1 MYLFLLFCIGTE
13 SVDEI
18 RRHLGDTRGFSFVQ
32 TCDRLPRIMTGVF
45 HELTDAVLNGIS
57 LKYIL
62 DGEVIE
68 ETFNVVVAFVP
79 LSNCYKRPLYCSD
92 ALIKH
97 TRNFRC
103 SACLMDGHHRN
114 NNSCSKA
121 TIAQELDFL
130 FSNLSVEEMRIC
142 HINTPFE
149 IWVNLD
155 ETDQPLD
162 VESDLEEDEE

>member
-79 LSNCYKRPLYCSD
+79 LGIQLLQTTAVLLRCVNQT
-92 ALIKH
+92 H
-97 TRNFRC
+97 TQF
-103 SACLMDGHHRN
+103 S
-114 NNSCSKA
+114 
-121 TIAQELDFL
+121 L
-130 FSNLSVEEMRIC
+130 FSLSDGW
-142 HINTPFE
+142 TSS
-149 IWVNLD
+149 
-155 ETDQPLD
+155 QQ
-162 VESDLEEDEE
+162 